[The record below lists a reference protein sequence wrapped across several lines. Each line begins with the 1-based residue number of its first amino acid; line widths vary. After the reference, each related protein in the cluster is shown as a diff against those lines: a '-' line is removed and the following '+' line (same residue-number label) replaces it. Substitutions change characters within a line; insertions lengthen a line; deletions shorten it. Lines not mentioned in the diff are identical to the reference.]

1 MRVVQNVV
9 LDLDLL
15 SESGDSKGERVPNK
29 ALASLTIAML
39 DTKLVTNIS
48 SLKVVAAH
56 TVPDTAWEGSAGSP
70 SSKVTKAWD
79 ALPAPALVIIGDY
92 LPSGSLAAARMVCKA
107 WASHLSEVLKEAAP
121 VMFPMLAHQMAR
133 KDGEKCV
140 HMQSFLV
147 LPAAYNMHL
156 YLSFATAQMLAKGL
170 TSPHDVCIA
179 SCVHIHLMIVLR
191 YVSMSTTKSAA
202 AGNNTMMTHL
212 MREAIRC
219 HHHSSQ
225 GSLTQ
230 MLQTV
235 SKHAGLQAALHQQ
248 VSDSVTSW
256 HAAINQLFVSCPFLT
271 KLDLSKCT
279 AVVSADDYALL
290 TLQPSDMEAHTSDQ
304 SAAPTSS
311 GSSASIHPC
320 ANVVINQQALPI
332 NIKHLLPILRRLPCL
347 AALHVQLTKVCVTYT
362 V

>member
-1 MRVVQNVV
+1 V
-9 LDLDLL
+9 LDL
-15 SESGDSKGERVPNK
+15 SESGDSKAERVPNK

-39 DTKLVTNIS
+39 DTELVTNIS

-56 TVPDTAWEGSAGSP
+56 TILDTAWEGSAGSP

-79 ALPAPALVIIGDY
+79 ALPAPALVIIGEY
-92 LPSGSLAAARMVCKA
+92 LPSSSLASARMVCKA

-133 KDGEKCV
+133 KDGEQCV

-147 LPAAYNMHL
+147 LPAAFNMHL
-156 YLSFATAQMLAKGL
+156 YLSVLTAAMLAKVL
-170 TSPHDVCIA
+170 TATHDVCIA
-179 SCVHIHLMIVLR
+179 LCIPAHLMIVFSR
-191 YVSMSTTKSAA
+191 RHVSMSTTKSAA
-202 AGNNTMMTHL
+202 ADNNTIMTHL

-219 HHHSSQ
+219 HQHSSQ
-225 GSLTQ
+225 GSLSQ
-230 MLQTV
+230 MLQSV

-256 HAAINQLFVSCPFLT
+256 HAAINQFFVSCPFLT
-271 KLDLSKCT
+271 KLDLSKC
-279 AVVSADDYALL
+279 AAMVSAEDYAIL

-332 NIKHLLPILRRLPCL
+332 NIKHLLPVLRRLPCL
-347 AALHVQLTKVCVTYT
+347 AALHVQLTKVCVTHT